1 MGGKNTLDGINYW
14 LTLKN
19 CFGLDQVAQICWS
32 TTNASF
38 IIYSTVD
45 K

>member
-1 MGGKNTLDGINYW
+1 MGGKNTLDDINYRFNAKYY
-14 LTLKN
+14 LGIDK
-19 CFGLDQVAQICWS
+19 VAQICWL

-38 IIYSTVD
+38 IIYSIVD